1 MFIENNILGEE
12 GRAGDRRRASASA
25 RLLSPN
31 VAEQVITGKLE
42 VKKGGQL
49 VQECTVF
56 NSDIRGFTAHERGH
70 VRRDASSRCS
80 TSTSS

>member
-1 MFIENNILGEE
+1 MFIENNILAKKVEQE
-12 GRAGDRRRASASA
+12 IVTRERFT
-25 RLLSPN
+25 RLVSPN
-31 VAEQVITGKLE
+31 VAEQVISGKLE

-56 NSDIRGFTAHERGH
+56 NSDIRGFTRDERGH
-70 VRRDASSRCS
+70 RRRDASSRCS